1 MVGAAVLSGV
11 LTAAAG
17 GTATAATGGQSVLT
31 AVHGLRGVVAD
42 VSLDGTEVLQGFQ
55 PERTTDPIPVT
66 TGRHQVEVR
75 QAGAENGEPLLSAA
89 VDVPAAANLS
99 LVVHLDE
106 AGEPALTPF
115 TNDVARLASG
125 QSRLVLRHVAAGPAV
140 RVLVDGK
147 PLGGDLA
154 NGTEAATALAAGNHS
169 VTVQS
174 PDGQVIVPERPVDL
188 SAGGATFLYLI
199 GAAQDD
205 SLGWLVQNVNG
216 LGGAPSAVPT
226 GTSGLADPGRLP
238 AVALIGLV
246 VLAAACAPSVR
257 AARS

>member
-1 MVGAAVLSGV
+1 MLAGV
-11 LTAAAG
+11 LAVASG

-55 PERTTDPIPVT
+55 PERTTDPIPVSS
-66 TGRHQVEVR
+66 GRHQVEVR
-75 QAGAENGEPLLSAA
+75 QAGAGGEPLLSAA

-99 LVVHLDE
+99 LVVHLNE

-115 TNDVARLASG
+115 TNDVARLGSG

-154 NGTEAATALAAGNHS
+154 NGTEAAAGLAAGKHS

-174 PDGQVIVPERPVDL
+174 PDGQVIVPERPVEL

-199 GAAQDD
+199 GAAEDD
-205 SLGWLVQNVNG
+205 SLGWLVQNVTG
-216 LGGAPSAVPT
+216 LGGVPSAVPT

-238 AVALIGLV
+238 AVALLGLV